1 MASLRTLFCS
11 LCVILAATPAFAA
24 SVPKVNVGL
33 RDVIA
38 TVEDAFRQNRDTGV
52 AQLQDVTADFMQSST
67 LAEKGREMR
76 GDGEMFFRNGTAREP
91 LMFRFDY
98 FRPARQQIISNG
110 RLMWTYLPA
119 NRQVIRS
126 DVSFIFN
133 PFTYDAGSM
142 RAVNFL
148 QGLGR
153 ISKDFIITFSS
164 QGRDVAGNYILE
176 LEPRRQMATIAK
188 LFIVVSRDAVLHRAD
203 QARFPLRQELVFP
216 IRSTTVI
223 DHDGNMTMM
232 EFSNIRANTNV
243 PRSYFD
249 FDVPPDVQVVM
260 PPMRR

>member
-1 MASLRTLFCS
+1 MASLRTAFYS
-11 LCVILAATPAFAA
+11 LCVVLVAIPAFAA
-24 SVPKVNVGL
+24 SAPKTNVGL
-33 RDVIA
+33 RDIIA
-38 TVEDAFRQNRDTGV
+38 TVENAFKQDKDTGLP
-52 AQLQDVTADFMQSST
+52 ALQDVTADFMQSST

-110 RLMWTYLPA
+110 RTMWTYLPA

-133 PFTYDAGSM
+133 PFTYDAERM

-153 ISKDFIITFSS
+153 ISKDFTITFSS
-164 QGRDVAGNYILE
+164 QMRDIGGNYILE
-176 LEPRRQMATIAK
+176 LEPRRHMETIAK
-188 LFIVVSRDAVLHRAD
+188 LFIVVSRDSVLNRAD
-203 QARFPLRQELVFP
+203 PRLYPFRQEMAFP

-223 DHDGNMTMM
+223 DHNGNTTLM
-232 EFSNIRANTNV
+232 EFSNIRANTRV
-243 PRSYFD
+243 PLSYFD

-260 PPMRR
+260 PPARR